1 MNDTG
6 INFRLIGIIVGVV
19 VVFFVLLAAFPFA
32 FVGAGERGVVF
43 NNVSGVENRILGE
56 GIHFRI
62 PFVESVTK
70 LSIKVQK
77 NDIKAEAAS
86 KDLQT
91 VSTDIVVN
99 WHMDAGQVNKI
110 FQNIGDQNA
119 VVDRVLTPAVS
130 EVVKASAAKYTA
142 EEIIA
147 KRPLLK
153 QDIDDALKL
162 RVTPYNIVLDDISIV
177 NVDFSKEF
185 NVAIEQK
192 TVAEQNAKK
201 AENDLKRIEIEAQQ
215 TIATARAQAES
226 IKIQAEALAN
236 NQRLVDWET
245 VKKWNGVLP
254 QITAGNSGILLNI
267 PALNK

>member
-6 INFRLIGIIVGVV
+6 INVRLIGTIVGVV
-19 VVFFVLLAAFPFA
+19 IIIFVLIIAFPFA

-43 NNVSGVENRILGE
+43 NNASGVEDRILGE

-62 PFVESVTK
+62 PFIESVTTV
-70 LSIKVQK
+70 SIKVQK

-86 KDLQT
+86 SDLQT

-99 WHMDAGQVNKI
+99 WHMDAGKVNKI
-110 FQNIGDQNA
+110 FQNIGDQDA

-142 EEIIA
+142 EDIIA

-162 RVTPYNIVLDDISIV
+162 RVTPYNIVLDDVSIV
-177 NVDFSKEF
+177 SVDFSKEF

-192 TVAEQNAKK
+192 TVSAQSALK
-201 AENDLKRIEIEAQQ
+201 AENDLRRIETEAKQ

-254 QITAGNSGILLNI
+254 QIVAGSSGMLLNI
-267 PALNK
+267 PALNR

>member
-1 MNDTG
+1 MEEN
-6 INFRLIGIIVGVV
+6 NFNGVKIFGIIVGVLIV
-19 VVFFVLLAAFPFA
+19 IFVLLAAVPVA

-43 NNVSGVENRILGE
+43 NSFSGVENQILGE
-56 GIHFRI
+56 GIHFRV
-62 PFVESVTK
+62 PFVQNVTK

-91 VSTDIVVN
+91 VTTDIVVN
-99 WHMDAGQVNKI
+99 WHLDASNVNKI
-110 FQNIGDQNA
+110 YQNIGDEQA

-162 RVTPYNIVLDDISIV
+162 RVTPYHVILDDISIV

-185 NVAIEQK
+185 NDAIEAKQ
-192 TVAEQNAKK
+192 VAEQNAQK
-201 AENDLKRIEIEAQQ
+201 AKFVAQQAEQEAAAEVNRAKGAAEAQRLQQQ
-215 TIATARAQAES
+215 TLTSEILQKMWIE
-226 IKIQAEALAN
+226 
-236 NQRLVDWET
+236 
-245 VKKWNGVLP
+245 KWKGDVP
-254 QITAGNSGILLNI
+254 TYVAGNSGSLIFEM
-267 PALNK
+267 PQAK

>member
-1 MNDTG
+1 MNDG
-6 INFRLIGIIVGVV
+6 INFRLVGTITGVIIVI
-19 VVFFVLLAAFPFA
+19 FLLLAAFPFA

-43 NNVSGVENRILGE
+43 NTMGGVENRILGE

-70 LSIKVQK
+70 ISVKVQK

-91 VSTDIVVN
+91 VNTDIVVN
-99 WHMDAGQVNKI
+99 WHMDAGKVNKI
-110 FQNIGDQNA
+110 YQNIGDQQA

-153 QDIDDALKL
+153 EDIDQALKI

-177 NVDFSKEF
+177 NVDFSADF
-185 NVAIEQK
+185 NKAIEDKQ
-192 TVAEQNAKK
+192 VAEQNAQK
-201 AENDLKRIEIEAQQ
+201 AVFIAKQAEQEANAEINRAKGSAEAQRLQQ
-215 TIATARAQAES
+215 TTLTEPLLQKLYLE
-226 IKIQAEALAN
+226 
-236 NQRLVDWET
+236 
-245 VKKWNGVLP
+245 KWDGHLP
-254 QITAGNSGILLNI
+254 TYVAGDSGTMLFTL
-267 PALNK
+267 PTK

>member
-6 INFRLIGIIVGVV
+6 INFRLIGTIAGVIII
-19 VVFFVLLAAFPFA
+19 FFVLLAAFPFA

-43 NNVSGVENRILGE
+43 NNTSGVENRILGE

-62 PFVESVTK
+62 PFIESVTNV
-70 LSIKVQK
+70 SIKVQK

-91 VSTDIVVN
+91 VTTDIVVN
-99 WHMDAGQVNKI
+99 WHMDSGQVNKI
-110 FQNIGDQNA
+110 FQNIGNQEA

-185 NVAIEQK
+185 NDAIESKQ
-192 TVAEQNAKK
+192 VAEQNAQK
-201 AENDLKRIEIEAQQ
+201 AKFIAQQ
-215 TIATARAQAES
+215 AEQEAQAEINRAKGAS
-226 IKIQAEALAN
+226 EA
-236 NQRLVDWET
+236 QRLQQTTLTELILQ
-245 VKKWNGVLP
+245 KMYLEKWDGKLP
-254 QITAGNSGILLNI
+254 TYVAGNSGAMLFNLST
-267 PALNK
+267 K